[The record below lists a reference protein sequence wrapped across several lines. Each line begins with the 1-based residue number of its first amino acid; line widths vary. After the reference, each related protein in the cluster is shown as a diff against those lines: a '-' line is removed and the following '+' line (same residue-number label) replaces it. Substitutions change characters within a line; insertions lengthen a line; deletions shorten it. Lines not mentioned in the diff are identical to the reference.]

1 LSKKIKSKKQ
11 TNMTEL
17 DMFSTDFLK
26 INMTTEERSR
36 AARLGWINHD
46 LAALKRSYASVKGW
60 ETRRRN

>member
-1 LSKKIKSKKQ
+1 
-11 TNMTEL
+11 MTEL

>member
-1 LSKKIKSKKQ
+1 
-11 TNMTEL
+11 
-17 DMFSTDFLK
+17 
-26 INMTTEERSR
+26 MTTEERSR

>member
-1 LSKKIKSKKQ
+1 KK
-11 TNMTEL
+11 TNK
-17 DMFSTDFLK
+17 DDRIRYVFYSFFQ
-26 INMTTEERSR
+26 NSMTTEERSR